1 MKFWIIR
8 KGTTTMKLRA
18 ADIFE
23 ARRRA
28 AAFGLKDPDSIV
40 LAEGVRPA

>member
-18 ADIFE
+18 PDIWAARSRAE
-23 ARRRA
+23 AL
-28 AAFGLKDPDSIV
+28 GLTEPDSIV
-40 LAEGVRPA
+40 LADGGAA